1 MSVSIKRGGLPV
13 RREQIDHFE
22 EWLTKKVSHMT
33 GSSWLKWSALVC
45 VMMMAGWYWLIHE
58 PLSVGR
64 QKMEMEAEQAMAQT
78 VAVENYQH
86 AHLDFSVY
94 QKDLSGQQER
104 ADKALPDEMEQGK
117 FLGLLEY
124 TAKRNHVELE
134 QVEPGQ
140 TFQMEEAC
148 VLPIKVRFRC
158 GYFDLLAFLREA
170 GDGERFIRIDRVA
183 VHGEHDGLDCT
194 MNLSV
199 FSLPAAISEDS

>member
-1 MSVSIKRGGLPV
+1 M

-33 GSSWLKWSALVC
+33 GNSWLKWSALVC

-58 PLSVGR
+58 PLSAGR

-140 TFQMEEAC
+140 TFLPVS
-148 VLPIKVRFRC
+148 VLEKP
-158 GYFDLLAFLREA
+158 LAGRLRY
-170 GDGERFIRIDRVA
+170 RW
-183 VHGEHDGLDCT
+183 
-194 MNLSV
+194 
-199 FSLPAAISEDS
+199 